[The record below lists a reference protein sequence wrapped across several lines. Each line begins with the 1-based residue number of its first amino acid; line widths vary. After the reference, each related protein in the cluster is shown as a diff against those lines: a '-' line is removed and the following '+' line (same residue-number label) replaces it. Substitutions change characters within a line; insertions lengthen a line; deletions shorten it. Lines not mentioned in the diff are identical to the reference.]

1 MVATRPV
8 SIVGQD
14 AAVVQELTSRYFYIK
29 RLNWK
34 TNTEAVYKKGTEG
47 FRYPRPYSVPP
58 SPSASIHSTPH
69 HSDVE
74 DEDDEP
80 YDEDEEAERDRMN
93 IKSPFVLNA
102 VPEGKK
108 QQPGESRN

>member
-34 TNTEAVYKKGTEG
+34 TNTEAVYKKG
-47 FRYPRPYSVPP
+47 V
-58 SPSASIHSTPH
+58 SILYFLRELRHFSMC
-69 HSDVE
+69 S
-74 DEDDEP
+74 
-80 YDEDEEAERDRMN
+80 
-93 IKSPFVLNA
+93 KVLENFCQFL
-102 VPEGKK
+102 V
-108 QQPGESRN
+108 ESRVELVMPTD